1 MFKAINLETSLMKF
15 LHLMKMS
22 SLATNFHNKN
32 SKLNVNNKL
41 KKKNKKEINN
51 RRKQKKKMMKS
62 IFH

>member
-1 MFKAINLETSLMKF
+1 MFKAINLETCLMKS
-15 LHLMKMS
+15 LPLMKMS
-22 SLATNFHNKN
+22 SLVANFPNKN